1 MFQKVEWLKIEKLC
15 KEQYIIHSS
24 QVQFKCGIMLPEEI
38 VQTTFTGA
46 EKKTHSRNDM
56 SKKSSYENYSYN
68 EIENLAKQKAMM
80 KDENYYKEK

>member
-1 MFQKVEWLKIEKLC
+1 MGHNVARVNCPDHFYL
-15 KEQYIIHSS
+15 
-24 QVQFKCGIMLPEEI
+24 GR
-38 VQTTFTGA
+38 G
-46 EKKTHSRNDM
+46 KTHSRNDM

>member
-1 MFQKVEWLKIEKLC
+1 
-15 KEQYIIHSS
+15 
-24 QVQFKCGIMLPEEI
+24 MLPEEI

-46 EKKTHSRNDM
+46 EEKPTPGM
-56 SKKSSYENYSYN
+56 TCQKKSSYENYSYN

>member
-1 MFQKVEWLKIEKLC
+1 
-15 KEQYIIHSS
+15 
-24 QVQFKCGIMLPEEI
+24 MLPEEI

-46 EKKTHSRNDM
+46 EEKPTPGM
-56 SKKSSYENYSYN
+56 TCQKSSYENYSYN

>member
-1 MFQKVEWLKIEKLC
+1 
-15 KEQYIIHSS
+15 
-24 QVQFKCGIMLPEEI
+24 MLPEEI

-46 EKKTHSRNDM
+46 EEKPTPGMTCKKR
-56 SKKSSYENYSYN
+56 SSYENYSYN